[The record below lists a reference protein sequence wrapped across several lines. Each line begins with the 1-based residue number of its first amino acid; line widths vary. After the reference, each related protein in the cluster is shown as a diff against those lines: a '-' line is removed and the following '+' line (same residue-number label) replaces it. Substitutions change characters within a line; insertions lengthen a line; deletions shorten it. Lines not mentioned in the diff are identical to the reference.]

1 VLFSLYGGSACTGVG
16 CWRCYVYT
24 AGSVVAG
31 GAVMGGSRASAE
43 GRACAAGGA
52 VAFSAR

>member
-1 VLFSLYGGSACTGVG
+1 MLFSLYGGSACTGVG